1 MVILGEIIG
10 SDVLTTIV
18 TAGLISDDAKPD
30 EPTQWL
36 DSDGDGYGDNLAGVD
51 PDACPNQAGNSTLGN
66 RLGCPDS
73 DGDGWD
79 DIQDELPNNA
89 TQWLD
94 GDGDGYGDNAL
105 ELILTLAQL
114 SPNLHSG
121 PKGLP

>member
-1 MVILGEIIG
+1 PDSCVNTYGDSWRNNRLGCPDND
-10 SDVLTTIV
+10 SDGW
-18 TAGLISDDAKPD
+18 ANSDDAKPD

-94 GDGDGYGDNAL
+94 GDGDGYGDNAFGIDPDSCPT
-105 ELILTLAQL
+105 E
-114 SPNLHSG
+114 
-121 PKGLP
+121 